1 MKGDHALCCGV
12 GSERIARHNAL
23 RDAIFLTAANAALG
37 PVKEGRFLLPG
48 ADRRPADV
56 LIPHWTGGQD
66 TALDVTVTSS
76 LQAATVDRES
86 IEPGYALNLAHDRKL
101 RAAQED
107 CRRQGL
113 TFVPLAV
120 EALGGWHPLAETQ
133 VRKLG
138 SCLALHSGQDD
149 AETITFLW
157 RRLSILLQKGNCA
170 ILGNRTPSFPA
181 TDIGGV
187 L

>member
-1 MKGDHALCCGV
+1 M

-23 RDAIFLTAANAALG
+23 RDAIFLTAANAGLG

-76 LQAATVDRES
+76 LQTATVDRES
-86 IEPGYALNLAHDRKL
+86 TEPGYALTLAHERKL
-101 RAAQED
+101 LGAEED

-113 TFVPLAV
+113 AFVPLTV
-120 EALGGWHPLAETQ
+120 EALGGWHPSAEAQ
-133 VRKLG
+133 VKKLG
-138 SCLALHSGQDD
+138 SSLALHSGQEEE
-149 AETITFLW
+149 ETISFLW

-170 ILGNRTPSFPA
+170 ILGNRIPEFPPPV
-181 TDIGGV
+181 IGGV

>member
-1 MKGDHALCCGV
+1 MCCAPIKTLGLHLRPPEFILAVKYRLGLPIYTSQGPCPACLRLSDVKGDHALCCGV

-37 PVKEGRFLLPG
+37 PVKEGRFL
-48 ADRRPADV
+48 
-56 LIPHWTGGQD
+56 
-66 TALDVTVTSS
+66 
-76 LQAATVDRES
+76 
-86 IEPGYALNLAHDRKL
+86 LAHDRKL

-138 SCLALHSGQDD
+138 SCLALHSGQDE

-181 TDIGGV
+181 PDIGGV

>member
-1 MKGDHALCCGV
+1 MNFAPIKTLGLHLRPAEFTLAVKYCLSLPIYTSKGPCPACLRLSDVKGDHALCCGV

-23 RDAIFLTAANAALG
+23 RNAIFLTAANAGLG
-37 PVKEGRFLLPG
+37 PVKEGRFHLPG

-76 LQAATVDRES
+76 LQTATVERES
-86 IEPGYALNLAHDRKL
+86 TGPGYALTLAHDRKL
-101 RAAQED
+101 RGAQED

-120 EALGGWHPLAETQ
+120 EALGGWHPSAE
-133 VRKLG
+133 
-138 SCLALHSGQDD
+138 A
-149 AETITFLW
+149 
-157 RRLSILLQKGNCA
+157 
-170 ILGNRTPSFPA
+170 
-181 TDIGGV
+181 
-187 L
+187 